1 MRREEWL
8 HSCAY
13 RGSFLA
19 DDTEESLKLWTQTRS
34 VVFSPPQAS
43 GGWPKVGHSE
53 KTLMKKHLPVRNIKI
68 EYLLASSIGLAVA
81 FLTIDHRILLGDSA
95 IWRAVGYDQGGGLAV
110 FRYFINEN
118 WSWPL
123 LVTKSIGLNGVGIT
137 LTDSNALLAILA
149 KSVFFFGI
157 SAEKWWGLWILFIYV
172 MQPASMVY
180 ALRSWGAQRRA
191 TLIFGSALSSLIPFM
206 LFRVMHPALAA
217 HFVILLALA
226 LAGRLHFE
234 SNSRR
239 IYFQSVLL
247 VVCSFLIHPYL
258 GAMTALITAPS
269 ILQNLL
275 TKQGKSK
282 ELIQPLALFVILM
295 TFISWQSDYFGRDT
309 VRNSAGSIYNSTILA
324 PVTPLKSEIWS
335 NQSVTAKLTSWEGYA
350 YLGFGALLVLIFGLT
365 QVRRQ
370 HLVSVMKFRTLFIGI
385 ALVAAIAITTNI
397 SLWSGPT
404 ADLSS
409 VKVIYWSLF
418 VTAIASLIFRNAY
431 LLVTSFVGLY
441 FFGSQLVSAFTDSFR
456 ANGRFMWIISYCIL
470 LLALVAIDRHRGKL
484 VPIFLALSVLVQL
497 IDTRSLLGWPNQL
510 VIDDSSNRITPMNE
524 LVASIA
530 KYESVHL
537 LPPMVCLTDGAAIE
551 AFRDVIIASS
561 IANVPV
567 DANYAARPSQE
578 KCLESNEAYFDS
590 PADPA
595 AVSIFILDVN
605 VAIGDRSCIRTGLLT
620 LCTSVQ

>member
-1 MRREEWL
+1 
-8 HSCAY
+8 
-13 RGSFLA
+13 
-19 DDTEESLKLWTQTRS
+19 
-34 VVFSPPQAS
+34 
-43 GGWPKVGHSE
+43 
-53 KTLMKKHLPVRNIKI
+53 
-68 EYLLASSIGLAVA
+68 
-81 FLTIDHRILLGDSA
+81 
-95 IWRAVGYDQGGGLAV
+95 
-110 FRYFINEN
+110 
-118 WSWPL
+118 
-123 LVTKSIGLNGVGIT
+123 
-137 LTDSNALLAILA
+137 
-149 KSVFFFGI
+149 
-157 SAEKWWGLWILFIYV
+157 
-172 MQPASMVY
+172 
-180 ALRSWGAQRRA
+180 
-191 TLIFGSALSSLIPFM
+191 
-206 LFRVMHPALAA
+206 
-217 HFVILLALA
+217 
-226 LAGRLHFE
+226 
-234 SNSRR
+234 
-239 IYFQSVLL
+239 
-247 VVCSFLIHPYL
+247 
-258 GAMTALITAPS
+258 MTALITAPA

-275 TKQGKSK
+275 TKQGKFK

-350 YLGFGALLVLIFGLT
+350 YLGFGVLLVLIFGLT

-431 LLVTSFVGLY
+431 LLVTGFVGLY

-567 DANYAARPSQE
+567 DANYAARPSKE